1 MDRSPTLD
9 LALPTVERAGE
20 AACCAACAGQQAA
33 QPPETASRPSA
44 SLRPET
50 TQRRPLAVLQ
60 AARPTIVR
68 GTDRRIAFGGV
79 LAAAGLLGVAGLSA
93 IANGPGSTPWLPLHL
108 ALAGSAG
115 TAVAAMLPF
124 FTAALAQVGPARP
137 VLRVSAVVLIA
148 GGSILAAAGM
158 TGGAA
163 LVAVAGGA
171 AYVAGLFALAGSAFL
186 PLRAAVGSRL
196 RLVHVAY
203 AAALAQVAVG
213 VLLATTM
220 LAGWQPAAGAWPALK
235 PAHAWLNVFG
245 FVILV
250 VAASLLHLAPTV
262 AGARIRPR
270 RSITVAITCLMSGP
284 PLVAVGYALG
294 WDVVGRA
301 GAIVELIGAAALV
314 AHATAVQRDRG
325 SWTSDFGW
333 HRFAG
338 LSLLAAPGWLL
349 VTVAIAAGRIVWL
362 GATPLA
368 WSVGLVALPLVAG
381 GIGQV
386 LVGSWTHVIPAI
398 GPGDQ
403 RAHAIQRRWLGL
415 AALPRWLAWNAGV
428 ILATT
433 GTLAGADALVVAGTL
448 LLGSALLAGLALL
461 VVSVTLS
468 PWRARAAVA

>member
-1 MDRSPTLD
+1 MDRSLPTLD
-9 LALPTVERAGE
+9 RSLPALERAEEG
-20 AACCAACAGQQAA
+20 ACCAACAGHEAA
-33 QPPETASRPSA
+33 QPAEVPPDPEA
-44 SLRPET
+44 
-50 TQRRPLAVLQ
+50 TQRGPLAVLQ
-60 AARPTIVR
+60 PARPTIVR

-79 LAAAGLLGVAGLSA
+79 LAAAGLLGIAGLSA
-93 IANGPGSTPWLPLHL
+93 IASGPGGTPWLPLHL
-108 ALAGSAG
+108 AMAGAAG

-137 VLRVSAVVLIA
+137 GLRIGAVVLIA
-148 GGSILAAAGM
+148 GGSVLAAAGM
-158 TGGAA
+158 NGGTAG
-163 LVAVAGGA
+163 VAIVGGG
-171 AYVAGLFALAGSAFL
+171 AYVAGLVATAGSAFL
-186 PLRAAVGSRL
+186 PLRAAIGYRL

-203 AAALAQVAVG
+203 ASALAQVAGG

-220 LAGWQPAAGAWPALK
+220 LAGWQPVAGSWSALK

-245 FVILV
+245 FLILV

-262 AGARIRPR
+262 AGTRIRPR

-284 PLVAVGYALG
+284 PLVALGYALG
-294 WDVVGRA
+294 WDVIGRA
-301 GAIVELIGAAALV
+301 GAIVELIGAAALA
-314 AHATAVQRDRG
+314 AHGAGVQRDRG
-325 SWTSDFGW
+325 PWTSDFGW

-338 LSLLAAPGWLL
+338 LSLVAAPAWLL
-349 VTVAIAAGRIVWL
+349 VTVAIAAGRVVWL
-362 GATPLA
+362 GATPVA

-386 LVGSWTHVIPAI
+386 LVGSWTHIIPAI

-433 GTLAGADALVVAGTL
+433 GTLAGADAVVLSGAL
-448 LLGSALLAGLALL
+448 LLGGALLAGLTLL
-461 VVSVTLS
+461 VVSVTVS
-468 PWRARAAVA
+468 PGRARAAVA